1 MACHSSKR
9 KKGKGPY
16 KKAPMGQAAKGG
28 LGRRRENATQ
38 VGSLVFL
45 PRLLLTEIY
54 EAFDSIRP
62 DRPKKD
68 RLIMV
73 TALWPHWMGQSE
85 RGKEN
90 GNVEPMAWLPPL

>member
-1 MACHSSKR
+1 MLKGR
-9 KKGKGPY
+9 RGKGLTRRP
-16 KKAPMGQAAKGG
+16 PW
-28 LGRRRENATQ
+28 GRRPKGAWGGAGETLHRW
-38 VGSLVFL
+38 GSLVFL
-45 PRLLLTEIY
+45 SRLLLTEIY

-68 RLIMV
+68 RLTVV